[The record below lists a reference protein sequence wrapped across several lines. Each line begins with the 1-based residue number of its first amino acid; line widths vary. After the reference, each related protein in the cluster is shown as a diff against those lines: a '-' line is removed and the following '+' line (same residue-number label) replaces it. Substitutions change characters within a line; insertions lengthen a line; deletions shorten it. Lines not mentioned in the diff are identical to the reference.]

1 MKVTTLGRLSW
12 FYNRKASSNNFFVK
26 KTIVEDTDLFVW
38 VRFNNF
44 YGRSEICYRVFLFC
58 IALLDFKINR
68 TSLNLD
74 MSKKKKLLTFYYGV
88 LVEHK

>member
-26 KTIVEDTDLFVW
+26 KTIVQHTDLFVW

-58 IALLDFKINR
+58 IALLDVFYENHDDFVVIVVVVVKM
-68 TSLNLD
+68 NL
-74 MSKKKKLLTFYYGV
+74 LL
-88 LVEHK
+88 